1 MQRLFDILLSG
12 TAIFIL
18 APLLLTVTILLRF
31 TGEGEVLFAQNRIG
45 KAGAKIRILKFAT
58 MLKDSPKL
66 GTGTVTLK
74 HDPRVLP
81 VGRVL
86 RKTKIN
92 ELPQLLNILKGDM
105 SIIGPRPQTP
115 RCFEAFPKSSREV
128 IVSVRP
134 GLSGVGSIFF
144 RNEESMMHDAD
155 NADEMYDNIVM
166 PFKGQ
171 LEEWYVENR
180 SFILY
185 LLLIMST
192 IFVVIFGKIPFMHS
206 IFSSTPRVPDELE
219 PYI

>member
-18 APLLLTVTILLRF
+18 APLLLPVAILLRF
-31 TGEGEVLFAQNRIG
+31 TGEGEVLFAQDRIG
-45 KAGAKIRILKFAT
+45 KAGAKIRILKFVT

-74 HDPRVLP
+74 NDPRVLP

-92 ELPQLLNILKGDM
+92 ELPQLFNILKGDM

-115 RCFEAFPKSSREV
+115 RCFKAFPKRSREV

-144 RNEESMMHDAD
+144 RNEELMMHDAD
-155 NADEMYDNIVM
+155 NADDMYDSIVM

-171 LEEWYVENR
+171 LEEWYVQNR
-180 SFILY
+180 SFALY
-185 LLLIMST
+185 LFLIIST
-192 IFVVIFGKIPFMHS
+192 IFVIIFGKIPFLHS
-206 IFSSTPRVPDELE
+206 IFSSTPRVPDELA

>member
-1 MQRLFDILLSG
+1 MQRLFDILFSG
-12 TAIFIL
+12 TAIFVL

-31 TGEGEVLFAQNRIG
+31 TGEGEILFVQTRVG

-74 HDPRVLP
+74 DDPRVLP

-92 ELPQLLNILKGDM
+92 ELPQLFNILKGDM

-115 RCFEAFPKSSREV
+115 RCFEAFPKRSREV

-144 RNEESMMHDAD
+144 RNEEFMMHDAA
-155 NADEMYDNIVM
+155 NADDMYDNIVM

-171 LEEWYVENR
+171 LEEWYVQNR
-180 SFILY
+180 SFVLY
-185 LLLIMST
+185 LLLIIST
-192 IFVVIFGKIPFMHS
+192 IFVIISGKIPFLHS